1 MIRAHLAIETT
12 GMNTATAVGSE
23 GYAQDDGRERRMRN
37 KAFHTAVALSML
49 DDATTPARHPEQS
62 ERSIPH

>member
-23 GYAQDDGRERRMRN
+23 GFAQDDGRERRMRN
-37 KAFHTAVALSML
+37 KAFHTAVALNM
-49 DDATTPARHPEQS
+49 PAGSFALPVS
-62 ERSIPH
+62 SS